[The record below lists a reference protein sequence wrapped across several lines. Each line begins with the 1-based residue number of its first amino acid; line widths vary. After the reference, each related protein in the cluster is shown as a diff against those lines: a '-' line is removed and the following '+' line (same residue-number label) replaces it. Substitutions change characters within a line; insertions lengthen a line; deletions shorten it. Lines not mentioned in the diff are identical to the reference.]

1 MKKNM
6 KFEEAMSRLEEIVA
20 LLSDETTALD
30 QALKLYGEASE
41 LSAFCA
47 GKLEQ
52 AQLQMQMAAVRPAEA
67 EAQQQI
73 TGKE

>member
-30 QALKLYGEASE
+30 QALKAAQEDQEA
-41 LSAFCA
+41 
-47 GKLEQ
+47 
-52 AQLQMQMAAVRPAEA
+52 
-67 EAQQQI
+67 
-73 TGKE
+73 